1 MNSRYK
7 AHIAV
12 LIANFFFGAGVAA
25 VKHVTPSMM
34 PPFAVNVSRVCVALT
49 LFWLL
54 LLFKPTKAGIDKK
67 DIPRFILCGL
77 CGVGINQ
84 IFFIKGA
91 SLTSPIHVSL
101 LSLSTPIAITI
112 IAAWLLKESLTVNKI
127 LGLLLGIS
135 GAATLIFSRATNGT
149 GNDMLLGDL
158 FIILNAISYAFYLV
172 LVRPLMARYSPVH
185 VIRWVFLFGSLLI
198 VPIGFK
204 DFSNTNWAAFKFSH
218 WFSLGFVVIG
228 ATFIAYLF
236 IVYGIQKLGASTT
249 GTYVYTQPVFAT
261 ITAML
266 LFNEQL
272 SLVKILA
279 AGLIFSG
286 VFLVNKKRVIDTVV
300 E

>member
-1 MNSRYK
+1 MNSKYK

-25 VKHVTPSMM
+25 VKHVTPHMM
-34 PPFAVNVSRVCVALT
+34 PPFAVNVSRVCVALA

-54 LLFKPTKAGIDKK
+54 LLFKPSKAGIDKK
-67 DIPRFILCGL
+67 DIPRFMLCGL

-112 IAAWLLKESLTVNKI
+112 IAAWLLKESLTFNKI
-127 LGLLLGIS
+127 FGLLLGIS
-135 GAATLIFSRATNGT
+135 GAATLIFSRATNAT

-158 FIILNAISYAFYLV
+158 FIILNAVSYAFYLV
-172 LVRPLMARYSPVH
+172 LVRPLMARYSPIH
-185 VIRWVFLFGSLLI
+185 VIRWVFLFGALLI

-204 DFSNTNWAAFKFSH
+204 DFVNTNWAAFEFSH

-236 IVYGIQKLGASTT
+236 IVYGIQKLGASIT
-249 GTYVYTQPVFAT
+249 GTYVYTQPLFAT

-266 LFNEQL
+266 LFDEKL
-272 SLVKILA
+272 SPVKILA

-286 VFLVNKKRVIDTVV
+286 VFLANKRRVIDPVV

>member
-1 MNSRYK
+1 MNSKYK

-34 PPFAVNVSRVCVALT
+34 PPFAVNVARVAVAFI

-54 LLFKPTKAGIDKK
+54 LLLKPSRVSIDKK
-67 DIPRFILCGL
+67 DIPRFMICGL
-77 CGVGINQ
+77 CGVAINQ

-91 SLTSPIHVSL
+91 SLSSPIHVSL
-101 LSLSTPIAITI
+101 LALSTPIAITI
-112 IAAWLLKESLTVNKI
+112 IAAWLLKEALTINKI
-127 LGLLLGIS
+127 MGLVLGIS
-135 GAATLIFSRATNGT
+135 GAATLIFSRATNSEGS
-149 GNDMLLGDL
+149 NMLLGDL
-158 FIILNAISYAFYLV
+158 FIILNAVSYAFYLV
-172 LVRPLMARYSPVH
+172 LVRPLMARYSPIH
-185 VIRWVFLFGSLLI
+185 VTRWVFLFGALLI
-198 VPIGFK
+198 LPLGFK
-204 DFSNTNWAAFKFSH
+204 DFIHTDWSAFQFSH

-228 ATFIAYLF
+228 ATFIAYLC
-236 IVYGIQKLGASTT
+236 IVYGISKLGASIT

-266 LFNEQL
+266 LFHEDL

-279 AGLIFSG
+279 ASLIFGG
-286 VFLVNKKRVIDTVV
+286 VFLANKKRAIDTVV

>member
-1 MNSRYK
+1 MNSKYK

-25 VKHVTPSMM
+25 VKHVTPGMM
-34 PPFAVNVSRVCVALT
+34 PPFAVNVSRVCVALA

-112 IAAWLLKESLTVNKI
+112 IAAWLLKESLTMNKI

-135 GAATLIFSRATNGT
+135 GAATLIFSRATNAT

-172 LVRPLMARYSPVH
+172 LVRPLMARYSPIH
-185 VIRWVFLFGSLLI
+185 VTRWVFLFGALLI

-204 DFSNTNWAAFKFSH
+204 DFANTNWSAFQFSH
-218 WFSLGFVVIG
+218 WFSLGFVVFG

-236 IVYGIQKLGASTT
+236 IVYGIQKLGASIT

-266 LFNEQL
+266 LFDERL

-279 AGLIFSG
+279 AALIFGG
-286 VFLVNKKRVIDTVV
+286 VFLANKKRVIDTVV